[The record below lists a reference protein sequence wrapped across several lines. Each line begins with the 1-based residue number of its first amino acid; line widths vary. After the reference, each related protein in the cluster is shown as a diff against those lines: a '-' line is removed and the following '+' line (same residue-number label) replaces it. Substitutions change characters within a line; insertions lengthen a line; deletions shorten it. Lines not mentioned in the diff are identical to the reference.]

1 MHGPPAVSTEED
13 RHGQRV
19 SLQPT
24 SIRYCAPSVQESRGY
39 VPTVNQARM
48 ICYIWLSPLA
58 VSTRRAQSTA
68 EPCHEPKIPHPD
80 IRCSGIIPWLPKPAI
95 TQLPTHLVTVSPA
108 STSLIHCTTPGSQ
121 TIHLPSL
128 SYSYLGQPVGSSC
141 QSYTVSLACG
151 TVKNHPRVKDLSEH
165 NLRATCL
172 GWKR

>member
-39 VPTVNQARM
+39 LPTVNQARM

-68 EPCHEPKIPHPD
+68 EPCHEPKMPHPD
-80 IRCSGIIPWLPKPAI
+80 IRCSGIIPWYLPE
-95 TQLPTHLVTVSPA
+95 V
-108 STSLIHCTTPGSQ
+108 
-121 TIHLPSL
+121 
-128 SYSYLGQPVGSSC
+128 
-141 QSYTVSLACG
+141 LA
-151 TVKNHPRVKDLSEH
+151 H
-165 NLRATCL
+165 
-172 GWKR
+172 WWY